1 MPTSTAMTQEEILSK
16 IYRDFAR
23 LAGEIAIDRCRNRV
37 LLRLVRERLNVS
49 DSELNTLFQSE
60 LQDNLEQFC
69 HDITQPMLSEMVDVQ
84 VTEVGPADLPKGGG
98 CCQGT
103 SSCGG

>member
-1 MPTSTAMTQEEILSK
+1 MTTAVIAQEEILSK

-37 LLRLVRERLNVS
+37 LLKLVKDQLKIDDEALNQ
-49 DSELNTLFQSE
+49 LFQAE
-60 LQDNLEQFC
+60 LEANLEQFC
-69 HDITQPMLSEMVDVQ
+69 NDITGPMLAELSEPEEI
-84 VTEVGPADLPKGGG
+84 TLGGG

-103 SSCGG
+103 NSCHG

>member
-1 MPTSTAMTQEEILSK
+1 MSTTAMTQEEILGK

-37 LLRLVRERLNVS
+37 LLRLVKDRLNVS
-49 DSELNTLFQSE
+49 DDELNTMFQTE
-60 LQDNLEQFC
+60 LQDHLEQLC
-69 HDITQPMLSEMVDVQ
+69 HDITQPMLSELTTAEVQ
-84 VTEVGPADLPKGGG
+84 ELGAAADMPAGSG

-103 SSCGG
+103 QSCAN